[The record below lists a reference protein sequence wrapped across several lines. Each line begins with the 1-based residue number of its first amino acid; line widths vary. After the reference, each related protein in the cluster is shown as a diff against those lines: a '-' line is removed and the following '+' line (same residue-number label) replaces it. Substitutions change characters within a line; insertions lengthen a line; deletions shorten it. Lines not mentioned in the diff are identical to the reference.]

1 MLSVSNISIH
11 FTGQYLFDNVS
22 FTVNRND
29 RIGLIGRN
37 GTGKTTLLRIIAG
50 LEQPESGLV
59 SIPNDFHIGYLPQE
73 GIVESDKTVFA
84 ETKTALVE
92 IRQLEKDIKRINEEI
107 LSRTDYESAEYI
119 NLVQKLSEAN
129 DRYKHLGGHS
139 IEQDIEQVLTGLG
152 FERSEFS
159 RHLKEFS
166 GGWQMRVELAKILI
180 TKPECILLDE
190 PTNHL
195 DIESIQWLE
204 NFLKNYS
211 GAIIMVSHDRAFL
224 DAVTNRTI
232 EIEKGKIYDRKYAYS
247 EFVKL
252 REQERLQLLSAF
264 KNQQKEIAK
273 TERFIERFRSKNT
286 LATRVQSKIKQ
297 LEKIERIEV
306 DEKDNSSIVFH
317 FPEPPR
323 AGRVVANARSLS
335 KSYGEKLILANIDF
349 ALERGEKVAFVGKN
363 GEGKTTLSKIIAGIE
378 EYDGVMELG
387 FNVSIGYF
395 AQHQAEMLDSD
406 QTVFQIIDNAA
417 TGEMRTQVR
426 NLLGAFLF
434 SGDDIDKKVKVLSGG
449 EKSRLAI
456 SRMLLQ
462 PTNLLIMDEP
472 TNHLDMASKDVL
484 KEALLSY
491 QGALILV
498 SHDRDFLNDLTTKTI
513 YFRNKKIK
521 EYPGSINEFLERF
534 RLDHLN
540 ELEIEKRS
548 QNASDP
554 SSKPSNAKIQREEQ
568 KKLQREQNKIEK
580 KISLIEK
587 RIEDLESSIAEC
599 EELFADPDFFSN
611 IELSQQKQKEYDDFR
626 KQLENEMSEWETLHL
641 ELEELSENGI

>member
-211 GAIIMVSHDRAFL
+211 WCYNNG
-224 DAVTNRTI
+224 
-232 EIEKGKIYDRKYAYS
+232 
-247 EFVKL
+247 
-252 REQERLQLLSAF
+252 LS
-264 KNQQKEIAK
+264 
-273 TERFIERFRSKNT
+273 R
-286 LATRVQSKIKQ
+286 QS
-297 LEKIERIEV
+297 
-306 DEKDNSSIVFH
+306 
-317 FPEPPR
+317 
-323 AGRVVANARSLS
+323 
-335 KSYGEKLILANIDF
+335 
-349 ALERGEKVAFVGKN
+349 
-363 GEGKTTLSKIIAGIE
+363 
-378 EYDGVMELG
+378 
-387 FNVSIGYF
+387 
-395 AQHQAEMLDSD
+395 
-406 QTVFQIIDNAA
+406 
-417 TGEMRTQVR
+417 
-426 NLLGAFLF
+426 
-434 SGDDIDKKVKVLSGG
+434 
-449 EKSRLAI
+449 I
-456 SRMLLQ
+456 SRRC
-462 PTNLLIMDEP
+462 
-472 TNHLDMASKDVL
+472 
-484 KEALLSY
+484 Y
-491 QGALILV
+491 Q
-498 SHDRDFLNDLTTKTI
+498 
-513 YFRNKKIK
+513 
-521 EYPGSINEFLERF
+521 
-534 RLDHLN
+534 
-540 ELEIEKRS
+540 
-548 QNASDP
+548 
-554 SSKPSNAKIQREEQ
+554 
-568 KKLQREQNKIEK
+568 
-580 KISLIEK
+580 
-587 RIEDLESSIAEC
+587 
-599 EELFADPDFFSN
+599 
-611 IELSQQKQKEYDDFR
+611 
-626 KQLENEMSEWETLHL
+626 
-641 ELEELSENGI
+641 

>member
-22 FTVNRND
+22 FTVSKND
-29 RIGLIGRN
+29 RIGLIGKN
-37 GTGKTTLLRIIAG
+37 GTGKTTLLKIIAG
-50 LEQPESGLV
+50 LEQPEIGIV
-59 SIPNDFHIGYLPQE
+59 SYPNDFHIGYLPQE
-73 GIVESDKTVFA
+73 GIVESNKTVFE

-92 IRQLEKDIKRINEEI
+92 IKQLENNISKYNDEI
-107 LSRTDYESAEYI
+107 SARSDYETNDYI

-129 DRYKHLGGHS
+129 ERYKYLGGHS
-139 IEQDIEQVLTGLG
+139 IEQVIEQVLTGLG
-152 FERSEFS
+152 FERTEFS
-159 RHLKEFS
+159 RNLKEFS

-180 TKPECILLDE
+180 TKPDCILLDE

-204 NFLKNYS
+204 SFLKNYD
-211 GAIIMVSHDRAFL
+211 GAIIMVSHDRSFL
-224 DAVTNRTI
+224 DAITNRTI
-232 EIEKGKIYDRKYAYS
+232 EIENGKVFDRKYKYS

-252 REQERLQLLSAF
+252 RDQEREQLLSAY

-286 LATRVQSKIKQ
+286 LATRVQSKVKQ
-297 LEKIERIEV
+297 LEKIDRIEV
-306 DEKDNSSIVFH
+306 EDKDDSSITFH

-323 AGRVVANARSLS
+323 AGRVVVNARSLS

-349 ALERGEKVAFVGKN
+349 ALERGEKIAFVGKN

-378 EYDGVMELG
+378 SHDGDMEIG

-406 QTVFQIIDNAA
+406 QTVFQVIDNVA
-417 TGEMRTQVR
+417 TGDMRTKVR

-434 SGDDIDKKVKVLSGG
+434 SGEDIDKKVKVLSGG

-456 SRMLLQ
+456 ARMLLQ

-484 KEALLSY
+484 KDALLSY

-498 SHDRDFLNDLTTKTI
+498 SHDRDFLNELTTKTL
-513 YFRNKKIK
+513 YFRNRKIK
-521 EYPGSINEFLERF
+521 EYPGSIYEFLEKF

-540 ELEIEKRS
+540 ELEIGK
-548 QNASDP
+548 
-554 SSKPSNAKIQREEQ
+554 KPGAGADQSAKQGDAKIQREEQ
-568 KKLQREQNKIEK
+568 KRIQREQNKIQK
-580 KISLIEK
+580 KINSIEERIEK
-587 RIEDLESSIAEC
+587 LESSIADC
-599 EELFADPDFFSN
+599 EDLFADPDFFN
-611 IELSQQKQKEYDDFR
+611 NVDLSQNKQKEYDQYR
-626 KQLENEMSEWETLHL
+626 KQLEEAMTDWEKLNI
-641 ELEELSENGI
+641 ELESIE